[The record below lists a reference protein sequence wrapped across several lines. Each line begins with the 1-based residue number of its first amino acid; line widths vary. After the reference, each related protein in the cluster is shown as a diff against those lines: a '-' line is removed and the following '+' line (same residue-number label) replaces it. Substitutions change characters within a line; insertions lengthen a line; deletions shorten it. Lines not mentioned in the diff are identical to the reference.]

1 MGYKRSLSASLSNI
15 KSSAIK
21 TLQWNNLI
29 SKESDT
35 ASLISDTINHV
46 AYGAANIICS
56 KGQELGQGLPPSIT
70 GIMIDRYVQ
79 YPALWE
85 PCVSQIFIAFPR
97 DVQELESC
105 MSLP

>member
-15 KSSAIK
+15 LSSAIK

-70 GIMIDRYVQ
+70 GIMIDGYLKQ

-97 DVQELESC
+97 DVQESC